1 MREEYLLTGSLEP
14 TNEPYAVAKISAI
27 KLCRYFNEQY
37 GTNFISVMP
46 ANLYG
51 INDNFDLET
60 SHVLPAL
67 IRKMHLGKC
76 LENGDFRSVR
86 SDLQRRPVRNHD
98 VNKMT
103 DKEIVNLLFKYG
115 IRCNYPGSQ
124 IPVVQNSEPETHN
137 PELTTTVEV
146 WGSGTPFREFL
157 HANDLADACVFLME
171 NHNAPDIGEFINI
184 GTGKEL
190 KIKELAEIIKKIV
203 GFRGRI
209 EWDTSKPDGTP
220 RKLLSVEKINNLG
233 WKAKIDFVDGL
244 ETVYKNY
251 SLQDS

>member
-1 MREEYLLTGSLEP
+1 
-14 TNEPYAVAKISAI
+14 
-27 KLCRYFNEQY
+27 
-37 GTNFISVMP
+37 
-46 ANLYG
+46 
-51 INDNFDLET
+51 
-60 SHVLPAL
+60 
-67 IRKMHLGKC
+67 MHLGKC